1 MVMTMSLKNLVLCV
15 GATALMVGVQAQA
28 LSPFSAT
35 YQFSYNGKAVG
46 DATRTLSQQGANQW
60 QYQFSA
66 KIPMLGQAVET
77 SRFSVNQQG
86 QIQSQNYQRQTKI
99 LVHRDTVSLDFN
111 PQQQKIISKRKG
123 ETRQLAWRAGVL
135 DDLNAELQVREDL
148 KKSALKSS
156 YTIASHRDVDQRQ
169 FVREG
174 TERVQAANG
183 QVYETI
189 RVRLKH
195 ASPSK
200 QTVFWLAPS
209 LDYLPIKVTHKDD
222 KASFALLFKKS

>member
-1 MVMTMSLKNLVLCV
+1 MSFKNLVLRA
-15 GATALMVGVQAQA
+15 GAVALMMASVQVQA
-28 LSPFSAT
+28 LNPFSAT
-35 YQFSYNGKAVG
+35 YQFSYNGKTVG
-46 DATRTLSQQGANQW
+46 DATRTLSQQAENQW

-77 SRFSVNQQG
+77 SRFSVNNG

-99 LVHRDTVSLDFN
+99 LVHRDTVSLDFM
-111 PQQQKIISKRKG
+111 PQQKKIISKRKG

-148 KKSALKSS
+148 KKSTLKSS

-209 LDYLPIKVTHKDD
+209 MDYLPIKVTHKDD

>member
-1 MVMTMSLKNLVLCV
+1 MTMSLKNLVLCV
-15 GATALMVGVQAQA
+15 GATALMMVGVQAQA

-46 DATRTLSQQGANQW
+46 DAIRTLSQQAENQW

-77 SRFSVNQQG
+77 SRFSVNNG

-99 LVHRDTVSLDFN
+99 LVHRDTVSLDFM
-111 PQQQKIISKRKG
+111 PQQKKIISKRKG
-123 ETRQLAWRAGVL
+123 ETRQLAWRADVL

-148 KKSALKSS
+148 KKSTLKSS

-209 LDYLPIKVTHKDD
+209 MDYLPIKVTHKDD